1 VPVSIFLAV
10 FLPLFITFLA
20 LACLYVFGPHDDSN
34 PLGQGAGASVEL
46 SGRGTGGLDA
56 AAIAEL
62 PLVVY
67 RDVRQYR
74 IMEARDGDDA
84 LECSVCLHEFG
95 DDDQL
100 RLIPRCSHAFHP
112 NCIAIWLEGHATCPL
127 CRASLLDAPPLLL
140 EPLAS
145 LPPDGAP
152 NDPTVLLIGDASDR
166 EDEEDEVWSRF
177 QLSVRNRPLALPRS
191 KSTGH
196 DGDSSRT
203 ARFTLQLPE
212 HVLGEIHR
220 SHRLRHVTSAVE
232 SVRVR
237 EGSGYG
243 SAVGGSVRSAVARL
257 LTRFAPGAG
266 RNGDDKSGKAD
277 AAGEE
282 KRSK

>member
-1 VPVSIFLAV
+1 MSAATVSLAAWPSPDEEVTGLVSISIFLAA
-10 FLPLFITFLA
+10 FLPLFITLLF
-20 LACLYVFGPHDDSN
+20 LACLYMYDDAD
-34 PLGQGAGASVEL
+34 PPGAGASVEL
-46 SGRGTGGLDA
+46 SSRGTGGLDA

-100 RLIPRCSHAFHP
+100 RLLPRCSHAFHP
-112 NCIAIWLEGHATCPL
+112 NCITIWLEGHATCPL

-177 QLSVRNRPLALPRS
+177 QLSVRNRPWLCRGP
-191 KSTGH
+191 
-196 DGDSSRT
+196 SRRGMT
-203 ARFTLQLPE
+203 AT
-212 HVLGEIHR
+212 
-220 SHRLRHVTSAVE
+220 A
-232 SVRVR
+232 
-237 EGSGYG
+237 
-243 SAVGGSVRSAVARL
+243 
-257 LTRFAPGAG
+257 AG
-266 RNGDDKSGKAD
+266 RRGSRCSCPSTCSARYTGRT
-277 AAGEE
+277 G
-282 KRSK
+282 